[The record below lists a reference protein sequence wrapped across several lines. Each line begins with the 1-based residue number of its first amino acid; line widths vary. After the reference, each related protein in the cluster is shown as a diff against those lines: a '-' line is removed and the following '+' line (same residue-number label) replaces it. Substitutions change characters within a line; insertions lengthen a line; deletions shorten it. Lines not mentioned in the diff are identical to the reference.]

1 MARTIRRKTY
11 VPFDAISEWERLEGI
26 STITRVRL
34 EGDKLKR
41 ALLEWHSDFGTLHE
55 RRASKT
61 FRKFHEERERT
72 ETRTQLAKFV
82 KRPDFEVR
90 LGRIPFYHWD

>member
-11 VPFDAISEWERLEGI
+11 VPLDAISEWERPEGI
-26 STITRVRL
+26 STINRVRL
-34 EGDKLKR
+34 EGEKLKR
-41 ALLEWHSDFGTLHE
+41 ALIEWHSDFGTLHE

-90 LGRIPFYHWD
+90 LGRIPFSLWA